1 MRITL
6 LMLLAAY
13 ASAGCSGE
21 ATLEVKTPV
30 RHVALQPPADPEPK
44 VEPARPALVQ
54 ATTTGA
60 ELDVP
65 GSIEFEPSKAQLH
78 HATPETRTTLDAVLK
93 ILRDNPS
100 ITRLRVEGH
109 TDNDG
114 TEFQNQYL
122 SDHRAMAV
130 VEWLVTKGVARNRLV
145 AVGCASSD
153 PLVPNTSSQN
163 KQRNRRTEFDIEE
176 LDGKRPDSFTQS
188 CAPNPKRSVD

>member
-1 MRITL
+1 MRFTL
-6 LMLLAAY
+6 LMLLGAA
-13 ASAGCSGE
+13 AAGCSGE
-21 ATLEVKTPV
+21 AKLEVKTPV

-44 VEPARPALVQ
+44 VEPAKPTLVE

-60 ELDVP
+60 ELDMP
-65 GSIEFEPSKAQLH
+65 GSIEFEPNKVQLH
-78 HATPETRTTLDAVLK
+78 HATPESRTTLDAVLK
-93 ILRDNPS
+93 VLQDNPS

-114 TEFQNQYL
+114 TEVHNQYL

-153 PLVPNTSSQN
+153 PLVPNTSSVN

-188 CAPNPKRSVD
+188 CAPNPKRNVE